1 MKKQVLLIQLLLLW
15 CFITTAADIHVNSPS
30 QSIQT
35 AINSASSGDQIIVH
49 AGTYNQN
56 PKIIGRSNLTL
67 TSAGDGVVIIQGN
80 GTTVDVIEIQNSS
93 NITVSN
99 FTIKNI
105 RKVEWSTGIYVH
117 GSGNNIQILNNN
129 ITDISYHGGAWNAGD
144 NPSTIVGVN
153 PLMVSGDNSSTALTN
168 ITVAG
173 NTVSYCMTGWNESIT
188 IKANVD
194 GFTVDSN
201 TVHHVT
207 NIAIDAYGLG
217 SWPNTA
223 QTRNGTI
230 SSNIVYNAICNYTDN
245 GGIYVD
251 GGKDIVIENNTVY
264 NSLYGYTIGCE
275 NQGNVS
281 GGATS
286 GIKLINNIAY
296 NNARAAVMIGTGGDD
311 DGSQGDVVNCLLS
324 GNTFLKNS
332 TSNQW
337 GSELVLQN
345 CSNITLYNNI
355 FSGLWQQMVTE
366 GPGGTGVGNIGG
378 YNIFYNPVGSPL
390 IAQEVNNW
398 ATISLAAWKGQI
410 SDGSS
415 TFANPLLVN
424 ASPTSP
430 DFHLQSTSPAINA
443 GNPGFTPIAGEVD
456 LDGHAR
462 VQNSRVD
469 IGVDESGSGGG
480 SAPAAPSSLSA
491 TATSSSQIN
500 LSWADN
506 SSNETGFRI
515 ERKTG
520 SGGTYSEIATVGS
533 NITAYNSTGLSASTT
548 YYYRVRAYNGTGNSS
563 YSNQSNATTQASGG
577 SLPSPW
583 VSSNIGSV
591 GQTGSAG
598 HSSGTFTV
606 SGSGADIWGTSDQFR
621 YVYQQV
627 TGDVT
632 LTARVATLGNTDP
645 WAKGGVMIRNSL
657 GANSQHAFTAV
668 TSTNGTAFQ
677 RRVSS
682 GGTSTHTAGSGSA
695 PYWVRI
701 QRSGNSFISYVS
713 SNGTSWTQIGSETIS
728 MGSTVY
734 VGLAVTSHNN
744 STSCTATFNNIN
756 LTTGGGG
763 GTSITIDGNLSDWSG
778 VSAIATGS
786 GTAQSLKVYDDGT
799 YLYFGIAGSGL
810 GAHYQVM
817 LNTDNNTSSGYQ
829 HWGFGSSGAD
839 YYVEDGNVAVYS
851 GSGTNWSWTSVG
863 SANQYMSGSSVR
875 EVRVAKSLLG
885 QLGSTITVGF
895 VDINSS
901 WSLVSTLGFASFSTS
916 GSRIGSGEADEINEL
931 TELVRV
937 YPNPVQED
945 IFVDVKNLTHPVE
958 ISIHTLDGRLLYL
971 RTSDNTIERIRRNDI
986 NGSGVL
992 ILSLKSAEIDKSIR
1006 LIVK

>member
-1 MKKQVLLIQLLLLW
+1 MMW
-15 CFITTAADIHVNSPS
+15 CFVAYAADWHVNSPS
-30 QSIQT
+30 ESIQT

-99 FTIKNI
+99 FTIKNT

-117 GSGNNIQILNNN
+117 GSGSNIQILNNN
-129 ITDISYHGGAWNAGD
+129 ITDVSYHGGAWNAGD
-144 NPSTIVGVN
+144 NPATIVGVN
-153 PLMVSGDNSSTALTN
+153 PLMVSGDNSSTPLSN
-168 ITVAG
+168 ITVSG

-194 GFTVDSN
+194 GFTVSNN

-217 SWPNTA
+217 SWPNAA
-223 QTRNGTI
+223 QTRNGVI
-230 SSNIVYNAICNYTDN
+230 RSNIVYNAICNYTDN

-264 NSLYGYTIGCE
+264 NSLFGYTIGCE

-281 GGATS
+281 GGSTS

-366 GPGGTGVGNIGG
+366 GPGGTGTNNISG
-378 YNIFYNPVGSPL
+378 YNIFYNPVGAPL

-398 ATISLAAWKGQI
+398 ATISLATWKSQVN
-410 SDGSS
+410 DNSS
-415 TFANPLLVN
+415 VYADPLIVN
-424 ASPTSP
+424 ASATSP

-443 GNPGFTPIAGEVD
+443 GNPNFTPVSGEVD
-456 LDGHAR
+456 IDGHAR

-469 IGVDESGSGGG
+469 IGVDESGSGA
-480 SAPAAPSSLSA
+480 SAPNAPSGLSA
-491 TATSSSQIN
+491 SAVSTSQIN
-500 LSWADN
+500 ISWTDN

-520 SGGTYSEIATVGS
+520 SGGTYSEVTTVGANVTS
-533 NITAYNSTGLSASTT
+533 FNNTGLSASTA
-548 YYYRVRAYNGTGNSS
+548 YYYRVRAYNGSGNSS
-563 YSNQSNATTQASGG
+563 FSNETNATTQSGGG

-583 VSSNIGSV
+583 QTSNIGSV
-591 GQTGSAG
+591 GQSGSAS

-606 SGSGADIWGTSDQFR
+606 SGSGADIWGTADGFR

-632 LTARVATLGNTDP
+632 LTARIVTLGNTDP

-657 GANSQHAFTAV
+657 SSNAQHALTAI
-668 TSTNGTAFQ
+668 TPSNGAAFQ
-677 RRVSS
+677 RRVST
-682 GGTSTHTAGSGSA
+682 GGSSTHTGTSGSA

-701 QRSGNSFISYVS
+701 QRSGSSFTSYVS

-744 STSCTATFNNIN
+744 SATSTATFANVSISS
-756 LTTGGGG
+756 GGGG
-763 GTSITIDGNLSDWSG
+763 GTNITVDGSLSDWSG
-778 VSAIATGS
+778 VSAIATAS
-786 GTAQSLKVYDDGT
+786 GQTSQSLKVYDDGT

-810 GAHYQVM
+810 GPNYQIL
-817 LNTDNNTSSGYQ
+817 LNTDNNASSGLQ
-829 HWGFGSSGAD
+829 HWSFTSSGAD
-839 YYVEDGNVAVYS
+839 YYIENGTVAAYTGDGTS
-851 GSGTNWSWTSVG
+851 WSWNTVG
-863 SANQYMSGSSVR
+863 SATASKSGSVC

-885 QLGSTITVGF
+885 SLNNQITVGYA
-895 VDINSS
+895 DINSS
-901 WSLVSTLGFASFSTS
+901 WSIVSSLGFSSYGLSQGGQRVAESV
-916 GSRIGSGEADEINEL
+916 ELEEIEN
-931 TELVRV
+931 TISI
-937 YPNPVQED
+937 YPNPVHDYLQVNLD
-945 IFVDVKNLTHPVE
+945 GLDQPVQLSIFDVE
-958 ISIHTLDGRLLYL
+958 GRLLFQ
-971 RTSDNTIERIRRNDI
+971 RTVLGSLETINRSEIR
-986 NGSGVL
+986 GGGVL
-992 ILSLKSAEIDKSIR
+992 MLRVEAEGFCKHFK